1 MEREGRVMELNYKN
15 VNGYLLPELEYKS
28 GEQMLHI
35 GKYCG
40 EGTLV
45 KSGQPDEGCL
55 QSPGTAHCLKNC
67 KRAKYQVMLLK
78 DTLGEHLLE
87 IDRVAKEREEIILK
101 QLEKS
106 DPLPDKEDDQ
116 MAWVRAVNQHRAIAE
131 EMILAELIYVS

>member
-35 GKYCG
+35 GNYG
-40 EGTLV
+40 FLRR
-45 KSGQPDEGCL
+45 DY
-55 QSPGTAHCLKNC
+55 LKNC
-67 KRAKYQVMLLK
+67 KRAKYQVMLLN
-78 DTLGEHLLE
+78 DMLGEHLLE
-87 IDRVAKEREEIILK
+87 IDRAAKEREEIILK

-106 DPLPDKEDDQ
+106 DPLPDKGADQ

-131 EMILAELIYVS
+131 EMIMAELIYVS

>member
-1 MEREGRVMELNYKN
+1 MELNYKN

-28 GEQMLHI
+28 REQMLHI
-35 GKYCG
+35 GKYGFLCR
-40 EGTLV
+40 
-45 KSGQPDEGCL
+45 DY
-55 QSPGTAHCLKNC
+55 LKNC
-67 KRAKYQVMLLK
+67 KRAKYQMMLLK

-106 DPLPDKEDDQ
+106 DPLPDKENDQ
-116 MAWVRAVNQHRAIAE
+116 MTWVRGVNQHRAIAE